1 MNATEYWNTMKND
14 SIPLGYV
21 LGEIIP
27 EGKFLTNTEIDL
39 VVNCV
44 KIGGNLR
51 RYFNFNI
58 DILALVHSKV
68 NYLYILKERKSNKN
82 CKFYDLRFIPFPA
95 MCYY

>member
-27 EGKFLTNTEIDL
+27 ERKFLTNTEMDL

-68 NYLYILKERKSNKN
+68 NYLYIYWKERKSNKN
-82 CKFYDLRFIPFPA
+82 CKFYYLRFIPTI
-95 MCYY
+95 CYY